1 MARNERIYDE
11 THRVRRFLAI
21 LAFLPEDSEMA
32 RRLLVFVLLGI
43 VLLFGNLSN
52 VLSDQS
58 YTMPLLGGRWASY
71 VITVQVPTS
80 PGLPHNATISA
91 MDSWNNG
98 QLWFAQMYYP
108 GAPTYTFTQST
119 NGVVVVEFLDMSN
132 ETNVGEAQLSPWPL
146 SGKVIEGAIVKLPT
160 AFGGANFTS
169 PLYMSWLTAL
179 AIHEFGH
186 VLGLGHPQIP
196 DIMNGTVNSFFL
208 STLDLYA
215 VHVLADG
222 QVPDSITLPSNI
234 PFTYVPG
241 SAIPEFPRNFL
252 MVSLAIAFSLLFV
265 RYRKKDLPKSQHN
278 LRTISSDVPV
288 L

>member
-1 MARNERIYDE
+1 
-11 THRVRRFLAI
+11 
-21 LAFLPEDSEMA
+21 MA
-32 RRLLVFVLLGI
+32 RRLQGFLLVGI
-43 VLLFGNLSN
+43 VLFFGNLNN
-52 VLSDQS
+52 VLGDQS
-58 YTMPLLGGRWASY
+58 YTMPLLGGRWASH
-71 VITVQVPTS
+71 VITVQVPPS
-80 PGLPHNATISA
+80 PRLLYNATINA

-98 QLWFAQMYYP
+98 QLWFTQTYFT
-108 GAPTYTFTQST
+108 GAPTYTFSLST
-119 NGVVVVEFLDMSN
+119 NGVVEVEFLDMSN
-132 ETNVGEAQLSPWPL
+132 ETSVGEAQLMPWPL

-160 AFGGANFTS
+160 AFNGANFTS

-234 PFTYVPG
+234 PFTYVSG
-241 SAIPEFPRNFL
+241 SAIPEFPRDFL
-252 MVSLAIAFSLLFV
+252 MVSLAVAFSLLFV
-265 RYRKKDLPKSQHN
+265 RFRKRACPNHSITPEQSQAMYQYCN
-278 LRTISSDVPV
+278 R
-288 L
+288 

>member
-1 MARNERIYDE
+1 M
-11 THRVRRFLAI
+11 T
-21 LAFLPEDSEMA
+21 

-43 VLLFGNLSN
+43 VLLFSNLN
-52 VLSDQS
+52 NILSDQS
-58 YTMPLLGGRWASY
+58 YTIPLLGGRWVSY
-71 VITVQVPTS
+71 VIMVQVPTS
-80 PGLPHNATISA
+80 PGVLHNATISA

-98 QLWFAQMYYP
+98 QLWFTQTYFP
-108 GAPTYTFTQST
+108 GAPTYTFSLST

-132 ETNVGEAQLSPWPL
+132 KTNVGEAQLSPWPL

-215 VHVLADG
+215 VHILADG

-234 PFTYVPG
+234 PFNYVPS

-252 MVSLAIAFSLLFV
+252 MLSLAIAFSLLFV
-265 RYRKKDLPKSQHN
+265 RFRKRT
-278 LRTISSDVPV
+278 LRNREH
-288 L
+288 